1 MTNIQPETRAP
12 ASSGFREAL
21 HDYQQIKDLSES
33 QEDAT
38 RIAEQPKLI
47 SRFYDAVTRFYEFGW
62 GTTFHFSPRRPGE
75 SLVESQRRHD
85 EGIGEILQL
94 KPGMEVGDLGCG
106 VGGPMIAI
114 GRASGASITG
124 INFSP
129 LQISRGER
137 LVAKAGLSDTC
148 RFLYANFMDVPL
160 EDETFDAVY
169 SFEAVCHAPNNL
181 LLFQE
186 LYRLVKPGGE
196 IAIVDWCFTDK
207 FEPDNPRHQQIR
219 RDIET
224 NNAVPD
230 LLTTTQQVETAEQ
243 AGFEIIQAIDQQ
255 AEYGNPETPWYMA
268 LQGRDFSFT
277 SWARTPT
284 GRGFTA
290 AVTKFLEFVRIAPA
304 GTSET
309 ASFLNIAADALV
321 EAGQLEIFT
330 PSFLVHARKPT
341 ADAAPSDSDP

>member
-1 MTNIQPETRAP
+1 MTTEVDERR
-12 ASSGFREAL
+12 SGNPREAL
-21 HDYQQIKDLSES
+21 RDYHQIQELSES
-33 QEDAT
+33 QEDAA
-38 RIAEQPKLI
+38 RIAEQPKLV

-62 GTTFHFSPRRPGE
+62 GKTFHFSPRRPGE
-75 SLVESQRRHD
+75 SLAESQRRHD
-85 EGIGEILQL
+85 EEVGEILQL
-94 KPGMEVGDLGCG
+94 KPGMEVADLGCG
-106 VGGPMIAI
+106 VGGPMITI
-114 GRASGASITG
+114 GRASGANITG

-137 LVAKAGLSDTC
+137 FVAKAGLSDTC

-186 LYRLVKPGGE
+186 LFRLVKPGGE

-207 FEPDNPRHQQIR
+207 FEPANPRHLQIR

-230 LLTTTQQVETAEQ
+230 LLTTEQQVETVRQ

-268 LQGRDFSFT
+268 LQGRDFSFS

-290 AVTKFLEFVRIAPA
+290 GVTKLLEFVRIAPA

-309 ASFLNIAADALV
+309 ARFLNIAADALV
-321 EAGQLEIFT
+321 EAGELEIFT
-330 PSFLVHARKPT
+330 PSFLVHARKP
-341 ADAAPSDSDP
+341 ASEHGA

>member
-1 MTNIQPETRAP
+1 MPTDVDEQR
-12 ASSGFREAL
+12 SGNPRQAL
-21 HDYQQIKDLSES
+21 HDYHQIQQLSES

-38 RIAEQPKLI
+38 RIEQQPKLV
-47 SRFYDAVTRFYEFGW
+47 SRFYDAVTQFYEFGW

-85 EGIGEILQL
+85 REIGEILRL
-94 KPGMEVGDLGCG
+94 KPGMKVADIGCG
-106 VGGPMIAI
+106 VAGPMITIAQ
-114 GRASGASITG
+114 ATGASITG

-129 LQISRGER
+129 LQIARGER
-137 LVAKAGLSDTC
+137 FVAKAGLNDTC
-148 RFLYANFMDVPL
+148 QFLYANFMDVPL
-160 EDETFDAVY
+160 EDETFDAIY

-207 FEPDNPRHQQIR
+207 FDANDARHQDLR
-219 RDIET
+219 RRIET
-224 NNAVPD
+224 NNATPD
-230 LLTTTQQVETAEQ
+230 LLTTGQQVETVQQ

-255 AEYGNPETPWYMA
+255 AENGNPLTPWYMA
-268 LQGRDFSFT
+268 LQGRDFSLS

-284 GRGFTA
+284 GRRFTET
-290 AVTKFLEFVRIAPA
+290 VTKFLELLRIVPA
-304 GTSET
+304 GTGET
-309 ASFLNIAADALV
+309 ATFLNIAADALV
-321 EAGQLEIFT
+321 EAGELEIFT

-341 ADAAPSDSDP
+341 P